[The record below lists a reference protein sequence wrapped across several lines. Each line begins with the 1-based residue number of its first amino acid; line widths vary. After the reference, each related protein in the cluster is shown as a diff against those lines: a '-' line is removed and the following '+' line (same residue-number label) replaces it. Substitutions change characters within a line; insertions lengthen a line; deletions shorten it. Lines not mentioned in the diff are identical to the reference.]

1 MSVELTVPQSGESI
15 TEVQIGQWRKAVGD
29 YVEADEVLVEIE
41 TDKAA
46 IELPAPV
53 SGILK
58 EIRKNNGEDAA
69 VGDVIGLMDEGGA
82 PSNASKPAAK
92 AEAKAESKPEP
103 VKEEAKKAEPK
114 AAEPAPEPEPEPE
127 PKAEA
132 ASAEP
137 RVMPAAKRILAQAG
151 IDAADVEATG
161 PGGRLTKE
169 DAQRAADAKSA
180 PAPEAKA
187 PAPAPAPVEE
197 APKAP
202 PAASTAPGREEEVK
216 AMTPM
221 RKVIAKN
228 LVHAQQTAALLTTF
242 NEVDMSAVMEIRNR
256 YKESF
261 VERHGVKLGFMSFF
275 VKAVVEA
282 LKECPAV
289 NARIDGTHIV
299 YRKYYDVGIAV
310 GGGRG
315 LVVPILRNAEN
326 MSFAE
331 IEKTIGDF
339 GKRAKE
345 NKIELSEL
353 QGGTFTISNGGI
365 YGSMLSTPIVNPPQ
379 SGILGLH
386 AIQDR
391 AVVRDGQVVVR
402 PMMYLALTYDH
413 RLVDG
418 REAVTFLKRIK
429 DVIENPER
437 ILLEV

>member
-1 MSVELTVPQSGESI
+1 MPVELTVPQSGESI
-15 TEVQIGQWRKAVGD
+15 TEVQIGQWRKAEGD

-53 SGILK
+53 SGILEK
-58 EIRKNNGEDAA
+58 ILKNDGEEAA
-69 VGDVIGLMDEGGA
+69 VGDVIGTMKESAAPQNGA
-82 PSNASKPAAK
+82 KPAQ
-92 AEAKAESKPEP
+92 
-103 VKEEAKKAEPK
+103 K
-114 AAEPAPEPEPEPE
+114 AAEPAQPEPE
-127 PKAEA
+127 PKPA
-132 ASAEP
+132 APPPADEP
-137 RVMPAAKRILAQAG
+137 RVMPSARRVLAQAG
-151 IDAADVEATG
+151 VAASAAEGRG
-161 PGGRLTKE
+161 PGGRITKV
-169 DAQRAADAKSA
+169 DAERAA
-180 PAPEAKA
+180 
-187 PAPAPAPVEE
+187 APAPVEARP
-197 APKAP
+197 APTPPPAAPSAP
-202 PAASTAPGREEEVK
+202 PAGSEEPGREEEVK
-216 AMTPM
+216 PMTPM

-242 NEVDMSAVMEIRNR
+242 NEVDMGAVMEMRKR
-256 YKESF
+256 YKETF
-261 VERHGVKLGFMSFF
+261 IERHGVKLGFMSFF
-275 VKAVVEA
+275 VKAAVEA
-282 LKECPAV
+282 LKDCPEV

-315 LVVPILRNAEN
+315 LVVPILRNAER

-331 IEKTIGDF
+331 IEKTIADF
-339 GKRAKE
+339 AKRAME

-386 AIQDR
+386 NIQQR
-391 AVVRDGQVVVR
+391 PMAVDGQVVIR
-402 PMMYLALTYDH
+402 PMMYVALTYDH

-418 REAVTFLKRIK
+418 REAVTFLRRIK

-437 ILLEV
+437 MLLEI